1 MDVTLLFYGRLFD
14 KMRIIIEL
22 RELTM
27 DLSHIKAIVF
37 DLERYIIR

>member
-22 RELTM
+22 RGIDNGLK
-27 DLSHIKAIVF
+27 SYKSNRV
-37 DLERYIIR
+37 